1 MSRKATSQDVADL
14 AGVSRSAVSLVLN
27 GRAKGSVS
35 AAKQEAVLDAARR
48 LHYSPDV
55 AAQGLRTSKTRI
67 LGVLTWQGVGG
78 LPLHLIAAALQT
90 SLNAGYVL
98 IKMYAE
104 PSEVDQHRALSALGG
119 RRVDG
124 ILVIA
129 PELCQYAAV
138 DELSASPVVLLN
150 CLDPAQRLTC
160 VVPDEEAAGFEA
172 AQLLLDQGHRRIG
185 LLTGPLEHY
194 QTRLR
199 AAGVARALGAAEL
212 PPAQV
217 LSTGV
222 RIDAG
227 HRAATEL
234 LSRDNPPTA
243 LVCTNERLAVGA
255 VIAAYR
261 LLRSVPAD
269 LSLVTLDDREQL
281 CSQLYPEVTR
291 VERPDDLMGAHAAE
305 LLISRCE
312 GRSAD
317 ETQRYTFAC
326 PVVEGASVASP
337 RADLDREAV
346 HAGRGESRG
355 SG

>member
-1 MSRKATSQDVADL
+1 MSRKATAQEVADL

-27 GRAKGSVS
+27 GRAKGNIS

-48 LHYSPDV
+48 LHYSPDA
-55 AAQGLRTSKTRI
+55 AAQSLRTSKTRI

-78 LPLHLIAAALQT
+78 LPLNLIASALQT

-104 PSEVDQHRALSALGG
+104 PSEIDQHRALSALGN

-138 DELSASPVVLLN
+138 EGLSASPVVLLN

-160 VVPDEEAAGFEA
+160 VAPDEEAAGFDVT
-172 AQLLLDQGHRRIG
+172 QLLLDQGHRDIG
-185 LLTGPLEHY
+185 LLTGPLEHH
-194 QTRLR
+194 QTRSR
-199 AAGVARALGAAEL
+199 AVGVARALGAAGL
-212 PPAQV
+212 PPAQI
-217 LSTGV
+217 LSTDV

-234 LSRDNPPTA
+234 LTRESPLTA

-255 VIAAYR
+255 LIAAYR
-261 LLRSVPAD
+261 LHRSVPAD
-269 LSLVTLDDREQL
+269 LSLVSLDDREQL
-281 CSQLYPEVTR
+281 SSQLYPEVTR

-305 LLISRCE
+305 LLISRIE
-312 GRSAD
+312 GRTAD
-317 ETQRYTFAC
+317 ETQLYTFAC
-326 PVVEGASVASP
+326 PVLAGATVAAPKGRSGP
-337 RADLDREAV
+337 RGGA
-346 HAGRGESRG
+346 
-355 SG
+355 